1 MVTFFIGLAILLV
14 GGFFY
19 SKLAVR
25 VFGPDDRKTPCYTK
39 ADGVDFV
46 PMPCWKN
53 SLINLLN
60 IAGTGPILALF
71 KVYFSAPLPS
81 SPFLW
86 EMLWGVHCTTISPA

>member
-53 SLINLLN
+53 SLI
-60 IAGTGPILALF
+60 
-71 KVYFSAPLPS
+71 
-81 SPFLW
+81 
-86 EMLWGVHCTTISPA
+86 